1 MKCDNKELIDQFK
14 RSNGQVASIGRMI
27 DDNRDRADVLQQIV
41 AARASL
47 TKLGVLLLEAEARG
61 CLGANTE
68 PNDKIKNFNKVV
80 TELFKLT

>member
-1 MKCDNKELIDQFK
+1 MDQFK

-27 DDNRDRADVLQQIV
+27 DDNRDCTDVLQQIV

-61 CLGANTE
+61 CLGTTAA
-68 PNDKIKNFNKVV
+68 PNDKIKSFNKVV